1 MEKSEPPEIAVVS
14 SSDGRIESN
23 NNNATSGAPVKKEI
37 WIISDQKAVAAP
49 GTSVGDPRL
58 EGAGNVPSMPSC
70 IGPDGLLG
78 RGVKFMEA
86 KMEKLGQ
93 LNRED
98 SRANMKVPQMPDLA
112 RCFFAETLGTFLL
125 VVFGDGAIAQIV
137 TGGDPKGNFLNIA
150 FGYGFALMIGILVSG
165 GVSGGHLNPA
175 VTVTMAVLKKLEWK
189 KVPVYIL
196 GQHLGAFLA
205 SVVLYGIYYN
215 EMTRINPDFSVPGT
229 AGIFASY
236 PANENISIVTLVFDQ
251 LFGTALLL
259 IIILAVTDENN
270 MKIHQSL
277 VPLFIGLGLTAIHIS
292 FAQNA
297 GCAINP
303 ARDLA
308 PRLFTLMGG
317 WGKQT
322 FNYQNYFFWIPTFIP
337 YIGGIVG
344 GAIYSSMVSSHHRR
358 DEVTDL
364 RNIEMS

>member
-1 MEKSEPPEIAVVS
+1 
-14 SSDGRIESN
+14 
-23 NNNATSGAPVKKEI
+23 
-37 WIISDQKAVAAP
+37 
-49 GTSVGDPRL
+49 
-58 EGAGNVPSMPSC
+58 MPSC
-70 IGPDGLLG
+70 IGPDGILG

-137 TGGDPKGNFLNIA
+137 TGGNPKGNFLNIA

-196 GQHLGAFLA
+196 AQHLGAFLA

>member
-1 MEKSEPPEIAVVS
+1 
-14 SSDGRIESN
+14 
-23 NNNATSGAPVKKEI
+23 
-37 WIISDQKAVAAP
+37 
-49 GTSVGDPRL
+49 
-58 EGAGNVPSMPSC
+58 
-70 IGPDGLLG
+70 
-78 RGVKFMEA
+78 
-86 KMEKLGQ
+86 
-93 LNRED
+93 
-98 SRANMKVPQMPDLA
+98 
-112 RCFFAETLGTFLL
+112 
-125 VVFGDGAIAQIV
+125 
-137 TGGDPKGNFLNIA
+137 
-150 FGYGFALMIGILVSG
+150 
-165 GVSGGHLNPA
+165 
-175 VTVTMAVLKKLEWK
+175 MAVFKKCSWLQ
-189 KVPVYIL
+189 VPVYIL
-196 GQHLGAFLA
+196 AQHLGAFLA
-205 SVVLYGIYYN
+205 SAVLYGIYYN
-215 EMTRINPDFSVPGT
+215 AMTMTPDGSFINGT

-236 PANENISIVTLVFDQ
+236 PIAGVSTASLVFDQ

-259 IIILAVTDENN
+259 IIILAVTDEHN
-270 MKIHQSL
+270 MKINQSL